1 MINKLVLENLKH
13 RWIRTVLSAI
23 VIGVQVTTILTL
35 VGLSQGMLEDSAR
48 RARGVGAEVW
58 LRPESAGAF
67 TMSSAQIDHKFV
79 GFVAKQPHVKMALGV
94 VIVQVVGLTTMAGVD
109 YNKFVE
115 LSGDIKFAAGG
126 PPQQPDDLIV
136 DEFYERQNAV
146 KVGQSIKLLNHNWR
160 VCGIVEEGRL
170 SHLIASITRL
180 QELTSNSGRVSQI
193 VVKLDDPANTKLVV
207 AQLNDL
213 LKGNLKALSID
224 ELASLYS
231 VNNLPPL
238 RAFIRIVVG
247 LSIVVGFLVVFLSM
261 YTAVIERTREI
272 GILKALGA
280 KPITIIDILF
290 RETLVLA
297 VLGSIIGILLSFA
310 TKGLI
315 MGLVPASLQVVNVP
329 VWWPIA
335 AVIAIVGALLG
346 ALYPGLKAARQDAIE
361 ALAYD

>member
-146 KVGQSIKLLNHNWR
+146 KVGQSI
-160 VCGIVEEGRL
+160 
-170 SHLIASITRL
+170 
-180 QELTSNSGRVSQI
+180 
-193 VVKLDDPANTKLVV
+193 
-207 AQLNDL
+207 
-213 LKGNLKALSID
+213 
-224 ELASLYS
+224 
-231 VNNLPPL
+231 
-238 RAFIRIVVG
+238 
-247 LSIVVGFLVVFLSM
+247 
-261 YTAVIERTREI
+261 
-272 GILKALGA
+272 
-280 KPITIIDILF
+280 
-290 RETLVLA
+290 
-297 VLGSIIGILLSFA
+297 SF
-310 TKGLI
+310 
-315 MGLVPASLQVVNVP
+315 
-329 VWWPIA
+329 
-335 AVIAIVGALLG
+335 
-346 ALYPGLKAARQDAIE
+346 
-361 ALAYD
+361 